1 MTTADSNDIILKI
14 DNLNCG
20 YGDKPVVDGFSLDVN
35 KGDRIAITGP
45 NGCGKS
51 TLLRAIYQL
60 CIINSG
66 DILYKG
72 ISLQGKTPETIK
84 KLGIAWFMQKNAIFS
99 TLSVEENLRLAMN
112 GLEFADRNLKLNEI
126 IHQFPELANRI
137 NTTAGLLSGGQRQQL
152 SFAMLLLQDADLWLL
167 DEPTAGLDKNNTEFF
182 VNTFENLIGKTR
194 ENSKTVIFVEHKTE
208 IINHLATKKLELN
221 NLIK

>member
-1 MTTADSNDIILKI
+1 MTTAAGNDIILKI
-14 DNLNCG
+14 DNLSCG
-20 YGDKPVVDGFSLDVN
+20 YGSKPVVEGFTLQVA

-51 TLLRAIYQL
+51 TLLKAIYQL

-72 ISLQGKTPETIK
+72 ISLKGKTPETIK
-84 KLGIAWFMQKNAIFS
+84 KLGIAWFMQKNAVFAK
-99 TLSVEENLRLAMN
+99 LSVKENLLLALN
-112 GLEFADRNLKLNEI
+112 GLDFADKNLKINEI

-167 DEPTAGLDKNNTEFF
+167 DEPTAGLDKNNTGFF

-194 ENSKTVIFVEHKTE
+194 ENSKTVIFVEHKTDAINRITQQ
-208 IINHLATKKLELN
+208 IINLKLN
-221 NLIK
+221 K